1 MSVNF
6 EKVKTYYDK
15 KLWNKSQVIKAVNKW
30 ITPDEFK
37 IITGEDFT
45 LYHIN
50 LYAINH
56 IPNLKRRY

>member
-45 LYHIN
+45 L
-50 LYAINH
+50 
-56 IPNLKRRY
+56 